1 MTANALT
8 RSVFFKTIDNCQ
20 NGSQLT
26 ELFEK
31 YIPTYL
37 YKFSAFPYQKYK
49 KEDRMRQL
57 RNGEI
62 WFSAKDNLNDPFEF
76 EHLMLKTATPEAQ
89 KYYNDK
95 QLELEMFCLT
105 ASPLNKLMW
114 SHYADSYSGYCVE
127 YRVENKGRIYP
138 VIYDDS
144 LPDMSEYYQRFF
156 NQKETLSNFSF
167 GMDEVSKDILRL
179 NYPLSS
185 KDECW
190 SYEKEY
196 RIIDSIQVGESPAKG
211 HIRRA
216 KDYGLFL
223 SAVIIGAN
231 CSSDDEALLKS
242 TVGIINKQEDQK
254 RKKLILNSPYCTQ
267 KCRDNIDYYVRT
279 FYEKN
284 PILAPIV
291 LKRLTWNEQLQL
303 TTKIIQEN
311 ENGQDEI

>member
-144 LPDMSEYYQRFF
+144 LPDMSECYQRFF
-156 NQKETLSNFSF
+156 DQRDSLSISSF
-167 GMDEVSKDILRL
+167 GSDEISKDIIRL
-179 NYPLSS
+179 NYPLLS
-185 KDECW
+185 KDEYW
-190 SYEKEY
+190 AYEEEY

-223 SAVIIGAN
+223 SAVIVGAN
-231 CSSDDEALLKS
+231 CSSDDAALLAS
-242 TVGIINKQEDQK
+242 TIREINEGKYQK
-254 RKKLILNSPYCTQ
+254 KKAQILNSQYCTQ
-267 KCRDNIDYYVRT
+267 RCRDNIDYYVKV
-279 FYEKN
+279 FSGNDPEY
-284 PILAPIV
+284 APV
-291 LKRLTWNEQLQL
+291 TLKRLTWDEKLQL
-303 TTKIIQEN
+303 STKDWIGE
-311 ENGQDEI
+311 